1 MLRASTIF
9 FLLLCTAV
17 LVQPIMAAQ
26 KDTHKFTL
34 VIDAGHG
41 GHDFGATAGKINEK
55 SINLATALE
64 FGRLVEKNMPDVKV
78 VYTRKGDY
86 FKTLQE
92 RAEIANK
99 AGGNL
104 FVSIHTNSVDR
115 RNKNRRTIQGA
126 STYTLGLHRSDE
138 NFAVAQ
144 RENSVMMLEDD
155 YETKY
160 MGFDPSS
167 TESYIIFELSHDKN
181 LDQSIDFA
189 AAVQKQM
196 ASTAGRV
203 NKGVRQAGFWVLAK
217 TSMPAVLIEL
227 DFICN
232 PTCAAFLNSPEGTRK
247 MGKAIYNAFLNYKKS
262 YGYGGSAPQAPVT
275 NNDTLA
281 DKTENA
287 QLPETDKQPQTSANT
302 TDAPSDNNGETTYC
316 IQFLT
321 SPVKL
326 NANSPKFKNI
336 SNPDLYIENNTYKYI
351 TGKHNTIN
359 QAKRHLRSVKS
370 DFPDAF
376 IIKMRNGKRQK

>member
-1 MLRASTIF
+1 MRRTYTI
-9 FLLLCTAV
+9 LCTIIWLLAV
-17 LVQPIMAAQ
+17 GWQSSAAKSDAQ
-26 KDTHKFTL
+26 KFTL

-41 GHDFGATAGKINEK
+41 GHDFGAVAGKINEK

-64 FGRLVEKNMPDVKV
+64 FGRLVEKNMPDVNV

-92 RAEIANK
+92 RADIANK
-99 AGGNL
+99 ASGNL
-104 FVSIHTNSVDR
+104 FVSIHTNSVDK
-115 RNKNRRTIQGA
+115 RNKNRLTIEGA

-144 RENSVMMLEDD
+144 RENSVMMLEDN

-160 MGFDPSS
+160 LGFDPTS

-189 AAVQKQM
+189 AAVQKQL
-196 ASTAGRV
+196 STTAGRV

-232 PTCAAFLNSPEGTRK
+232 PRCAEFLNSKEGAQK
-247 MGKAIYNAFLNYKKS
+247 LGKAIYNAFVSYKKIYNYIGDTQES
-262 YGYGGSAPQAPVT
+262 KQPEDKETTVEETETIAPQY
-275 NNDTLA
+275 D
-281 DKTENA
+281 
-287 QLPETDKQPQTSANT
+287 QLPSETD
-302 TDAPSDNNGETTYC
+302 NNNEISFR

-321 SPVKL
+321 SPTRLPEGSERLKGIE
-326 NANSPKFKNI
+326 AI
-336 SNPDLYIENNTYKYI
+336 DYYIENNTYKYT
-351 TGKHNTIN
+351 TGRHATIN
-359 QAKRHLRSVKS
+359 QAKRHLRNVKS
-370 DFPDAF
+370 KFPDAF
-376 IIKMRNGKRQK
+376 IIQMKNGERVR

>member
-1 MLRASTIF
+1 MATKVAS
-9 FLLLCTAV
+9 
-17 LVQPIMAAQ
+17 PS
-26 KDTHKFTL
+26 FTL

-41 GHDFGATAGKINEK
+41 GHDYGAIAGKINEK

-78 VYTRKGDY
+78 VYTRDGDY

-92 RAEIANK
+92 RADIANK

-104 FVSIHTNSVDR
+104 FVSIHTNSVDK

-138 NFAVAQ
+138 NFEVAQ

-160 MGFDPSS
+160 LGFDPSS

-181 LDQSIDFA
+181 LDQSIEFA
-189 AAVQKQM
+189 AAVQKQL
-196 ASTAGRV
+196 ATTAGRV
-203 NKGVRQAGFWVLAK
+203 DKGVRQAGFWVLAK

-232 PTCAAFLNSPEGTRK
+232 PTSAAFLNSKEGVKK
-247 MGKAIYNAFLNYKKS
+247 MGKAIFNAFEKYKTNYTVISAIENNRPTVEISERSAQKQEEPTSETPYAAEIS
-262 YGYGGSAPQAPVT
+262 YS
-275 NNDTLA
+275 
-281 DKTENA
+281 
-287 QLPETDKQPQTSANT
+287 
-302 TDAPSDNNGETTYC
+302 

-326 NANSPKFKNI
+326 NNNSPKLKGIDSATF
-336 SNPDLYIENNTYKYI
+336 YIEDNTYKYI
-351 TGKHNTIN
+351 IGQHATIN
-359 QAKRHLRSVKS
+359 QAKRNLKNIKVK
-370 DFPDAF
+370 FPDAF
-376 IIKMRNGKRQK
+376 IIKIQDGKRVK

>member
-1 MLRASTIF
+1 MRRAYVI
-9 FLLLCTAV
+9 LLLSLWSLIACRQDV
-17 LVQPIMAAQ
+17 AA
-26 KDTHKFTL
+26 KTDASSFTL

-41 GHDFGATAGKINEK
+41 GHDFGAVAGKINEK

-64 FGRLVEKNMPDVKV
+64 FGRLVEENLPDVKV
-78 VYTRKGDY
+78 IYTRKGDY

-99 AGGNL
+99 AGGDL
-104 FVSIHTNSVDR
+104 FVSIHTNSVDK

-181 LDQSIDFA
+181 LDRSIDFA

-232 PTCAAFLNSPEGTRK
+232 PTCAAFLNSKEGTQK
-247 MGKAIYNAFLNYKKS
+247 MGKAIYNAFSQYKKS
-262 YGYGGSAPQAPVT
+262 YSSGIQTHQPDNPT
-275 NNDTLA
+275 DN
-281 DKTENA
+281 
-287 QLPETDKQPQTSANT
+287 LPETTPAEVESTTPVSETQPGNGAT
-302 TDAPSDNNGETTYC
+302 TFH
-316 IQFLT
+316 IQFMT

-326 NANSPKFKNI
+326 PADSPKFKNI
-336 SNPDLYIENNTYKYI
+336 GNADFYIENNTYKYI
-351 TGKHNTIN
+351 TGIHQTIN
-359 QAKRHLRSVKS
+359 QAKRHLRNVKTK
-370 DFPDAF
+370 FPDAF
-376 IIKMRNGKRQK
+376 IIQMKDGKRLK

>member
-1 MLRASTIF
+1 MRRAYVI
-9 FLLLCTAV
+9 LLLTLWS
-17 LVQPIMAAQ
+17 LVAGWQAAAA
-26 KDTHKFTL
+26 KTDAPTFTL

-92 RAEIANK
+92 RADIANK

-104 FVSIHTNSVDR
+104 FVSIHTNSVDK
-115 RNKNRRTIQGA
+115 RNKNRRTIKGA

-181 LDQSIDFA
+181 LEQSIDFA
-189 AAVQKQM
+189 AAVQQQM
-196 ASTAGRV
+196 ATTAGRV

-232 PTCAAFLNSPEGTRK
+232 PTCAAFLNSKEGTQK
-247 MGKAIYNAFLNYKKS
+247 MGKAIYNAFSKYKKS
-262 YGYGGSAPQAPVT
+262 YGFDGTGNAPQATSTPAAVEEPEQPAAEAAAQSDTDASNEAVT
-275 NNDTLA
+275 
-281 DKTENA
+281 
-287 QLPETDKQPQTSANT
+287 T
-302 TDAPSDNNGETTYC
+302 TDAATTYHV
-316 IQFLT
+316 QFLT

-326 NANSPKFKNI
+326 NDNSPKFKGIDNI
-336 SNPDLYIENNTYKYI
+336 DFYVDNNTYKYI
-351 TGKHNTIN
+351 TGKHQTIN
-359 QAKRHLRSVKS
+359 QAKRHLRNIKTK
-370 DFPDAF
+370 FPDAF
-376 IIKMRNGKRQK
+376 IIHMSGGKRVK